1 MSGSF
6 VHISDLRHGTSRT
19 IGVVAAK
26 PASPGRTSAEPHT
39 TNDMNPEGDGFEI
52 SATRLKERLDQGHDL
67 RLIDVREPWEWDLAN
82 LEAFGARLIPMATV
96 PQHVQE
102 LDPDDE
108 VVVYC
113 RSGARSMRVLR
124 YLQAHGFEKVR
135 NLQGGLLAWS
145 NEVDPT
151 FPQY

>member
-1 MSGSF
+1 M
-6 VHISDLRHGTSRT
+6 HPD
-19 IGVVAAK
+19 
-26 PASPGRTSAEPHT
+26 
-39 TNDMNPEGDGFEI
+39 NDGLEI
-52 SATRLKERLDQGHDL
+52 SATRLKQRLDQGDDI
-67 RLIDVREPWEWDLAN
+67 RLIDVRESWEWDLAN

-96 PQHVQE
+96 PEHVE
-102 LDPDDE
+102 DLDPNDE

-113 RSGARSMRVLR
+113 RSGARCMRVLQ
-124 YLQAHGFEKVR
+124 YLHTRGFEKVR